1 MKQALQ
7 DLFWRLQKKLKQL
20 IKMLNYFDKRKFP
33 SQAKQV
39 KNYFK
44 NYKRT
49 EKNFCI
55 FSKSIFLSLV
65 DLKLNKF

>member
-1 MKQALQ
+1 
-7 DLFWRLQKKLKQL
+7 
-20 IKMLNYFDKRKFP
+20 MLNYFDKRKFP

-55 FSKSIFLSLV
+55 FSESIFLSLV